1 MVLDRFGVVIDWVRK
16 KRQTNSWET
25 IGRMLHNDDFVEEM
39 SGGEWPEDTREHID
53 EILEHSRRLEIEE
66 QYFDRFTDRCRSSDI
81 SSNDVLKDLGD
92 RGFQNFLE
100 SCRSKGVPDTKYVVD
115 SALGYLSIIHRTF
128 SDDKVSEGLVYSK
141 NPDNQNLALFGT
153 ISMAA
158 DIGWNVFIVLTDP
171 YEESVSSF
179 ISRFSSNLNT
189 NNGTYSWQIV
199 DLSQATGTLIDVF
212 VDSKNDRRYLIT
224 LPKKRDRLDVLSRWF
239 DSKKDKASSMR
250 IFAIDEAS
258 IPLINNPE
266 KILSILSKDRALI
279 EKTLLND
286 LLESRGCYRSYLK
299 FVPNVPFELD
309 KACDFKGIMYYD
321 FIEQF
326 NILGYPLD
334 KEDESR
340 FRNVEDF
347 QRIIERYREESVSES
362 DKGRRFEEL
371 IRRYLLTDPTYTSQF
386 QWVCLWNDFFA
397 RDQLGKHDTGI
408 DLVAKTKSG
417 KYWAIQC
424 KCYAEDYYVTK
435 ADMDTFISTS
445 GRTFIDE
452 TGEKCGFSYR
462 LVVASTDRFNSNA
475 RSVLE
480 GQTVPALIL
489 GLHQLANAP
498 VIWSELDSGNMG
510 QSARSSKYQ
519 LQKHQQAAL
528 ECAIKHYAENDRGK
542 MIMACGTGKTFTS
555 LKITEY
561 LLCDKLCNDEK
572 CTVLF
577 LAPSIS
583 LVGQTL
589 REWMGQV
596 SMSVNPICVCSDVSV
611 GRNKVQL
618 DMSEHVEDLGVPST
632 TDPGAIVL
640 QSMMDGHTF
649 IFSTYQSIDAIIE
662 AQKKG
667 LPEFDVVV
675 CDEAHRTTG
684 ACSSEDKKSDFNKIH
699 SDKDV
704 KARKRLYMTATPR
717 IYGEKATK
725 SAEAGS
731 IVLYSM
737 DDESIYGK
745 EFYRISFGEAVEQ
758 DLLTDYKVMILT
770 LKESEVPGSLPNM
783 SPSKKEIDADMDTLI
798 WGCLNA
804 LAKNVAYDET
814 LKQTDPEN
822 MKSAVVFCRTINR
835 SKEIAERFNQ
845 IAAIPESPIRLEV
858 QHIDGSMNSMER
870 DRKLTWLKMG
880 DEDTC
885 HALSNVRCL
894 CEGVDVPALDT
905 VMFMDSKGSLV
916 DVVQSVGRVMRRAP
930 GKKYGYIIIPV
941 LIPGD
946 GDAEEALNSNE
957 RYKVVWDVLRAL
969 RSHDERLDA
978 EINTFQMR
986 KSNAGQHIHIARIL
1000 PPQAFPSE
1008 RGDDEYAPYLT
1019 GQYHLDDF
1027 NGKLLARLV
1036 LKVGDREYIENWA
1049 KDVAKVMP
1057 ALMEKL
1063 KIICTGETYDDE
1075 FCNPDF
1081 NEYHKAL
1088 KFCVNENVS
1097 EEDAIKMLAQQIVTK
1112 PIFEKLFGDQG
1123 FVKDNSV
1130 SKTIDNMLDKIN
1142 ADNSLAEINQQ
1153 LEDFYRGVE
1162 RTMSLVDTADGK
1174 QKVITALYE
1183 KFFKNAFPKDQAING
1198 VVYTPIEIVNF
1209 ILRSAADI
1217 LKQEFDRDINDE
1229 GVNILDPF
1237 TGTGTFIAQLM
1248 ESGLIT
1254 SENLERKYTK
1264 ELYANEITLLAY
1276 YIAAVNIENTYTRIT
1291 GIDGYLPF
1299 ENILLTDTFN
1309 IEEICRRYGTGSQ
1322 MTLDTEDGYFSK
1334 NRAIIRREA
1343 SKPITLIVGNPP
1355 YGASQKSANDN
1366 AKKRK
1371 YLNGIDDR
1379 IKKTYL
1385 DDDNFESKKGNV
1397 NSVYDNYVRAFRWAT
1412 DRLGDNDGI
1421 IAFVTPNGWM
1431 TGSAFEGFRKVIE
1444 KEFSKIYVFNLR
1456 GDQNGSNWRE
1466 EGEKVFG
1473 EGSKVG
1479 ISITLLVKRKGFSGK
1494 AEIQYV
1500 QTDDYMKRQEKFDM
1514 LNKSVSFGR
1523 MSDSWNLESIEP
1535 KPNGDWLVERNE
1547 IFDMLIP
1554 LAGEKKFDKY
1564 KNDSVFVGYSRGYGT
1579 SRDQWMYNFNSVYL
1593 KQNMSSFLEE
1603 YKVQKASGKIIYDTS
1618 KISWNSS
1625 LLKDVSDGVDHPF
1638 KEQYVSLSTYRPFCR
1653 YFLYNDP
1660 EIIYE
1665 TAAMPR
1671 FYPRGC
1677 KNLTICTSSVGDKK
1691 DFSCLM
1697 TDCPTD
1703 LHFVGTTQCFPLY
1716 WYDVKDTLSESK
1728 QSKLMDFE
1736 QSAPV
1741 RHDGISQFIRDEAQK
1756 KYGVDVSSE
1765 DLFFYVYGYLHS
1777 PEYRSMFSDNLKL
1790 SLPKIGL
1797 VNSYDDFMAFSE
1809 AGRKLS
1815 NLHTKYEDV
1824 EPYYGV
1830 RINGDAPI
1838 EDILGK
1844 TNIHHVTKMK
1854 LVPDKHRLIYNEYIT
1869 VDDIPDEAFEYVVN
1883 GRSALGWIVDRYQ
1896 ITTDKESGIVN
1907 DPNEYA
1913 GSTYILKLVL
1923 SVINVS
1929 VKTMEIVKNLPHT
1942 SFKDDNDD

>member
-1 MVLDRFGVVIDWVRK
+1 MVLDRFGAVIDWVHR
-16 KRQTNSWET
+16 KRQTSSWET
-25 IGRMLHNDDFVEEM
+25 ISKMLHNDGFVEEM
-39 SGGEWPEDTREHID
+39 SGGEWPEDTGKHID
-53 EILEHSRRLEIEE
+53 EIIEHSRRLEVEE
-66 QYFDRFTDRCRSSDI
+66 QYFDRFTDRCRASDVSSD
-81 SSNDVLKDLGD
+81 DVLKDLGD
-92 RGFQNFLE
+92 RGFQNFLG
-100 SCRSKGVPDTKYVVD
+100 SCGGKGVPDTKYIVD
-115 SALGYLSIIHRTF
+115 SAFGYLSTIHRTF

-141 NPDNQNLALFGT
+141 NPDNQDLALFGT

-171 YEESVSSF
+171 SEESVSSF
-179 ISRFSSNLNT
+179 ISRFSSNLRT
-189 NNGTYSWQIV
+189 NNGTYSWQVV
-199 DLSQATGTLIDVF
+199 DLSQTTGTLIDVF

-239 DSKKDKASSMR
+239 DSKRDKASSMR
-250 IFAIDEAS
+250 IFAIDETS

-266 KILSILSKDRALI
+266 RILNSLSKDRALI

-286 LLESRGCYRSYLK
+286 LLESRGCYRSYIK

-326 NILGYPLD
+326 NILGYPPV

-347 QRIIERYREESVSES
+347 ERIIERYREESASES

-371 IRRYLLTDPTYTSQF
+371 IRRYLLTDPTYASQF

-417 KYWAIQC
+417 KYWAVQC
-424 KCYAEDYYVTK
+424 KCYAEDYYVSK
-435 ADMDTFISTS
+435 SDMDTFISTS

-452 TGEKCGFSYR
+452 TGERCGFSYR
-462 LVVASTDRFNSNA
+462 LVVASTDRFNTNA

-480 GQTVPALIL
+480 GQAVPALIL

-498 VIWSELDSGNMG
+498 VVWSELDKGNMG
-510 QSARSSKYQ
+510 QVARSRKYR

-561 LLCDKLCNDEK
+561 LLCDKLCDDEK

-596 SMSVNPICVCSDVSV
+596 SMPVNPICVCSDVSV

-662 AQKKG
+662 AQRKG

-699 SDKDV
+699 SNDDV

-770 LKESEVPGSLPNM
+770 LKESEVPGSLPSNM

-822 MKSAVVFCRTINR
+822 MRSAVVFSRTINR
-835 SKEIAERFNQ
+835 SKEITERFNQ
-845 IAAIPESPIRLEV
+845 ISTIPESPIRLEV

-870 DRKLTWLKMG
+870 DRKLAWLKEG

-894 CEGVDVPALDT
+894 CEGVDVPALDA

-946 GDAEEALNSNE
+946 GDAEEALNTNE

-986 KSNAGQHIHIARIL
+986 KSNTGQHIHIARIL
-1000 PPQAFPSE
+1000 PPQALPSE
-1008 RGDDEYAPYLT
+1008 RGDEEYALYLT

-1063 KIICTGETYDDE
+1063 KLICTGETYDDE

-1081 NEYHKAL
+1081 DEYHEAL

-1142 ADNSLAEINQQ
+1142 ADNSLAEIDEQ
-1153 LEDFYRGVE
+1153 LEDFHRGVE
-1162 RTMSLVDTADGK
+1162 RTMSMIDTAEGK

-1198 VVYTPIEIVNF
+1198 VVYTPIEIVDF

-1217 LKQEFDRDINDE
+1217 LKQEFGRDINDE

-1254 SENLERKYTK
+1254 PENLERKYTK
-1264 ELYANEITLLAY
+1264 EMYANEITLLAY
-1276 YIAAVNIENTYTRIT
+1276 YIAAVNFENTYARVT

-1309 IEEICRRYGTGSQ
+1309 IEEICRRYGMDSQ

-1334 NRAIIRREA
+1334 NRKIIQREGT
-1343 SKPITLIVGNPP
+1343 KPITLIVGNPP
-1355 YGASQKSANDN
+1355 YGGRQKSTNDN

-1371 YLNGIDDR
+1371 YREGIDAR
-1379 IKKTYL
+1379 IEQVYL
-1385 DDDNFESKKGNV
+1385 DKSLFNEKTSNV
-1397 NSVYDNYVRAFRWAT
+1397 NSVYDNYIRAFRWAT

-1444 KEFSKIYVFNLR
+1444 REFSKIYVFNLR
-1456 GDQNGSNWRE
+1456 GDQNSGDWKR
-1466 EGEKVFG
+1466 EGEKIFG
-1473 EGSKVG
+1473 EGSKIG
-1479 ISITLLVKRKGFSGK
+1479 IAITLLVKRKGFSGK

-1500 QTDDYMKRQEKFDM
+1500 QTDDYMKRQDKFDM
-1514 LNKSVSFGR
+1514 LNRSVSFAQ
-1523 MSDSWNLESIEP
+1523 MSGNWKLDSLEP
-1535 KPNGDWLVERNE
+1535 KPNGDWLVERNA
-1547 IFDMLIP
+1547 IFDTLIP
-1554 LAGEKKFDKY
+1554 LAG
-1564 KNDSVFVGYSRGYGT
+1564 
-1579 SRDQWMYNFNSVYL
+1579 
-1593 KQNMSSFLEE
+1593 
-1603 YKVQKASGKIIYDTS
+1603 DTS
-1618 KISWNSS
+1618 KKFEKHCEDTIFVGSS
-1625 LLKDVSDGVDHPF
+1625 IGCNTARFAWCYNYSSESVHKNMQQMSSEYNRQVDSGI
-1638 KEQYVSLSTYRPFCR
+1638 KVT
-1653 YFLYNDP
+1653 
-1660 EIIYE
+1660 
-1665 TAAMPR
+1665 
-1671 FYPRGC
+1671 
-1677 KNLTICTSSVGDKK
+1677 DKK
-1691 DFSCLM
+1691 
-1697 TDCPTD
+1697 
-1703 LHFVGTTQCFPLY
+1703 
-1716 WYDVKDTLSESK
+1716 K
-1728 QSKLMDFE
+1728 
-1736 QSAPV
+1736 
-1741 RHDGISQFIRDEAQK
+1741 IS
-1756 KYGVDVSSE
+1756 
-1765 DLFFYVYGYLHS
+1765 
-1777 PEYRSMFSDNLKL
+1777 
-1790 SLPKIGL
+1790 
-1797 VNSYDDFMAFSE
+1797 
-1809 AGRKLS
+1809 
-1815 NLHTKYEDV
+1815 
-1824 EPYYGV
+1824 
-1830 RINGDAPI
+1830 
-1838 EDILGK
+1838 
-1844 TNIHHVTKMK
+1844 
-1854 LVPDKHRLIYNEYIT
+1854 
-1869 VDDIPDEAFEYVVN
+1869 
-1883 GRSALGWIVDRYQ
+1883 
-1896 ITTDKESGIVN
+1896 
-1907 DPNEYA
+1907 
-1913 GSTYILKLVL
+1913 
-1923 SVINVS
+1923 
-1929 VKTMEIVKNLPHT
+1929 
-1942 SFKDDNDD
+1942 